1 MPLSTNN
8 SRPSLPYQ
16 PAQSLP
22 NNQRFGLLGTRPPT
36 AAMLDAEFNSL
47 QDDINLL
54 ARGINEVEVGNIP
67 GSADPLNANKVLK
80 TDGQGNLSFI
90 LINNAQI
97 APNAV
102 VEASLA
108 PQSVTTLKLG
118 DASVTSAKIAN
129 ESVLTRHLAANVV
142 GTDELIDHCI
152 TGEKMGPGSIQTA
165 ALEDQAVTTD
175 KIADSA
181 VTTGEIADR
190 AVTTAK
196 IANAAVST
204 LQLGLGAVTT
214 NELSNL
220 SVTNPKVALK
230 AIRDTN
236 IDAQASATSTVLTA
250 TGSGNVSFNKI
261 SGPSFDDS
269 LIQRGGVLGSLNGIT
284 LAPVGGLIF
293 CMFQIRSGSGS
304 NLQWKG
310 FNVRTATC
318 VAQGFD
324 EEYLVTV
331 TYRRRAP
338 NPDDLICFAA
348 SNIYT
353 PAYTA
358 TGFTYVTPGN
368 NTASYLVLALLP
380 DGT

>member
-22 NNQRFGLLGTRPPT
+22 NNQRFGLLGNRPPT

-47 QDDINLL
+47 QDDINIL
-54 ARGINEVEVGNIP
+54 AQGINEVEVGNIP

-90 LINNAQI
+90 LINNAQM

-102 VEASLA
+102 VEAALA
-108 PQSVTTLKLG
+108 PQSVTTIKIG
-118 DASVTSAKIAN
+118 DGAITSAKIAGDSIQN
-129 ESVLTRHLAANVV
+129 RHLQANSVN
-142 GTDELIDHCI
+142 TDEIADGAI
-152 TGEKMGPGSIQTA
+152 TDEKFSPNSVKTV

-175 KIADSA
+175 KIADRA
-181 VTTGEIADR
+181 VTTAEIADR

-236 IDAQASATSTVLTA
+236 MDAQGSATSTVLMA

-261 SGPSFDDS
+261 SGSSFDGS
-269 LIQRGGVLGSLNGIT
+269 LIEEGGVLGSLNGYS
-284 LAPVGGLIF
+284 LGPVGGLIF
-293 CMFQIRSGSGS
+293 CIFQIRSGSGS

-310 FNVRTATC
+310 FNVRTASC

-324 EEYLVTV
+324 DEYLVTV

-338 NPDDLICFAA
+338 TPDDLICFAA
-348 SNIYT
+348 SNIYSPT
-353 PAYTA
+353 YTA
-358 TGFTYVTPGN
+358 TGFTYITPGN